1 VGVDWNATTAWW
13 LATGL
18 LVACEL
24 ASGTFYLL
32 MLALGCA
39 AGALAGHA
47 GLSATGQIVTAALV
61 GFGATAFWHVRRR
74 RQPGAEPVQRN
85 RDVNLDIGQS
95 LQVPAWGADGCA
107 RVQYRGAPWSV
118 RYAGSETPAPGTHVI
133 VAIEGNQLRVA
144 PAAEH

>member
-32 MLALGCA
+32 MLALGCS
-39 AGALAGHA
+39 AGALAAHG
-47 GLSATGQIVTAALV
+47 GLPAAGQIATAAVV
-61 GFGATAFWHVRRR
+61 GLGATAFWHVRRK
-74 RQPGAEPVQRN
+74 RQPSAEPVQRN

-95 LQVPAWGADGCA
+95 LLVPDWGADGCA

-118 RYAGSETPAPGTHVI
+118 RYAGSDTPLPGPHVI
-133 VAIEGNQLRVA
+133 VAVEGNQLRVA
-144 PAAEH
+144 LAAGH